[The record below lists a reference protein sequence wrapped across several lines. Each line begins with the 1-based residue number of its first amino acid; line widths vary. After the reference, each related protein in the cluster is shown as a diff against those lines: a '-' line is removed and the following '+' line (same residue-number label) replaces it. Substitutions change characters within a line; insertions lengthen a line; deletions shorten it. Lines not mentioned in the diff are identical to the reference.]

1 MGVLYHHR
9 HNTRLRLKT
18 FCSLSRHRRDVF
30 QRCSRPIGVS
40 TNIFDLSPVWISG
53 DSGIELSKL
62 LRIDRAF
69 LDQSPVGWIKNASL
83 FARHDVPTWILRIQ
97 TSHLRLTIGWRLDD
111 QWVAGKPIL
120 SSGLIF
126 FPQSGIDI
134 PMSAL
139 GQKQTCAVQ

>member
-1 MGVLYHHR
+1 MFSSAAAAR
-9 HNTRLRLKT
+9 
-18 FCSLSRHRRDVF
+18 
-30 QRCSRPIGVS
+30 IGVS
-40 TNIFDLSPVWISG
+40 TNIFDRIPVWISG

-69 LDQSPVGWIKNASL
+69 LDQSLVVWIKNDRL

-111 QWVAGKPIL
+111 QCVAGKPIL

-126 FPQSGIDI
+126 FRRA
-134 PMSAL
+134 AL
-139 GQKQTCAVQ
+139 VKQFY